1 MSEMELAREDVERAA
16 RLAAIAL
23 DEEEVERFRRDLSS
37 MVTYFDRLLSLD
49 LDDVPPMAH
58 ASAGI
63 APTRSDEVQPG
74 LPVEK
79 AVANAPQSDGPFFV
93 VPRIIE

>member
-1 MSEMELAREDVERAA
+1 MELAREDVERAA

-49 LDDVPPMAH
+49 LDEVPPTDH
-58 ASAGI
+58 ASVGT
-63 APTRSDEVQPG
+63 APTRPDEVRPG

-79 AVANAPQSDGPFFV
+79 ALANAPESDGPFFV